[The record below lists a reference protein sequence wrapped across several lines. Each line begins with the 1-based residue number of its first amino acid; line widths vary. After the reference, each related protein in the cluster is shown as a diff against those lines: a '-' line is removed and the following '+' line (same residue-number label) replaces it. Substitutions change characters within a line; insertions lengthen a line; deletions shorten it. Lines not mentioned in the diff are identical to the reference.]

1 MVKNYEEIYRKSEL
15 YWGAKPSDLVRRF
28 AELAPAGAALD
39 LGMGEGRDALYLA
52 GLGFSVTGVESAQSG
67 VAKCLGIASK
77 KNLSIKAIAAD
88 ARSFPIPKN
97 RYALIIAMNLF
108 QFFAKPDA
116 QQIID
121 RAVAGLKRGGLLLC
135 ESFTIDD
142 PHFKAHKKKSHEI
155 APGTFR
161 DASGNIYSLYGY
173 GEILKMACGEQP
185 NDTSDTKLR
194 PIYYS
199 EFDYYDTTH
208 GPAHWHGVVDFVGK
222 KL

>member
-15 YWGAKPSDLVRRF
+15 YWGAKPSDLVKRF
-28 AELAPAGAALD
+28 AELAPTGAALD

-52 GLGFSVTGVESAQSG
+52 ALGFTVTGVESAQSG
-67 VAKCLGIASK
+67 VSKCLGIARK
-77 KNLSIKAIAAD
+77 KNLPVKAISAD
-88 ARSFPIPKN
+88 VRAFPIPKN
-97 RYALIIAMNLF
+97 RYALIVAINLF
-108 QFFAKPDA
+108 QFLTKTEA
-116 QQIID
+116 QNVID
-121 RAVAGLKRGGLLLC
+121 RAVAGLKRGGLLVC

-142 PHFKAHKKKSHEI
+142 PHFKAHKQKSHEI

-161 DASGNIYSLYGY
+161 DASGNIYSLYSY
-173 GEILKMACGEQP
+173 GEILKMACGDQS
-185 NDTSDTKLR
+185 NDTSEAKLR
-194 PIYYS
+194 PVYYS